1 MITTIDLEPVNKIL
15 AQIELSE
22 KLTNGKIKPAYLI
35 PLLQDIQDE
44 YGYLPRKVL
53 EHVSTI
59 SGIPLSRIF
68 GVITFYEQFY
78 MEPQGKH
85 TIKCCRG
92 TACHVKNGQKI
103 ADTISEVLGI
113 AEGETTKDGL
123 FTFETVACLGTC
135 FLAPVMMID
144 EDYHGNLTSKK
155 IRMIIEKYNRK
166 REMK

>member
-103 ADTISEVLGI
+103 SDTISEILGI
-113 AEGETTKDGL
+113 AEGETTEDGL

-135 FLAPVMMID
+135 FLAPVVMID
-144 EDYHGNLTSKK
+144 DQYFGNLTNSEITK
-155 IRMIIEKYNRK
+155 IINKYSPK
-166 REMK
+166 GDMP